1 MNIFIAVFLIRLIVC
16 NCDTKST
23 VLNINGKTNYFR
35 NVSCLSFSKKVKGS
49 PKCMPQSDHC
59 GRKVIDGLF
68 TDSEIQSLHDIASKG
83 MSQRPVLG
91 GPTILDINTGY
102 IRDTAGLENL
112 FQKENDIYSSADF
125 SNYAAIISRLK
136 SVVESTFGIE
146 ELFFTAPTFITRLDG
161 RSEWKPAGIHDEY
174 WHPHTDMNNTLHY
187 QYSGLLY
194 MSDYGK
200 DFTAGRLIFLSSDDE
215 VTEEE
220 IVEPASGRVAIF
232 TSGQEN
238 VHYVERLTSGQRFVL
253 AFWFTCDPAKA
264 FPIYLDGKAHVAFSH
279 KIRLNAKRKS
289 TASTSSSAGGA
300 GSQKKRTPTE
310 DL

>member
-1 MNIFIAVFLIRLIVC
+1 MN
-16 NCDTKST
+16 
-23 VLNINGKTNYFR
+23 
-35 NVSCLSFSKKVKGS
+35 
-49 PKCMPQSDHC
+49 C

-68 TDSEIQSLHDIASKG
+68 TDIEIKSLLDIADKG
-83 MSQRPVLG
+83 MSQRQTRG

-112 FQKENDIYSSADF
+112 FQKENDIYTSADF

-136 SVVESTFGIE
+136 SVVEKTFGLE
-146 ELFFTAPTFITRLDG
+146 ELYFTAPTFITRLNG
-161 RSEWKPAGIHDEY
+161 MTGWEPEGIHDEY
-174 WHPHTDMNNTLHY
+174 WHPHADMNNTAHY

-194 MSDYGK
+194 MSDYNK
-200 DFTAGRLIFLSSDDE
+200 DFTKGRLMFLSSTDE
-215 VTEEE
+215 MTEEE
-220 IVEPASGRVAIF
+220 VVEPARGRVAIF

-279 KIRLNAKRKS
+279 KIRLNAKQKLS
-289 TASTSSSAGGA
+289 SGSSSSRGTGEAVRRKH
-300 GSQKKRTPTE
+300 SD